1 MLHLH
6 NNNIV
11 HRDMAARNILL
22 SATGSPKISDFGMS
36 RLIADDHGNTTKSDV
51 GPIKW
56 MAPEAIKYKEYS
68 KKSDMWSFGVTVWE
82 IVTRQIPFENE
93 DLMEIG
99 VKIRDE
105 GHSLAIPD
113 NTEPIFKH
121 IMESCFKKDPQERLV
136 SHFLSY
142 VTSKSDSF
150 LTIHLQ

>member
-22 SATGSPKISDFGMS
+22 SEIGEPKISDFGMS
-36 RLIADDHGNTTKSDV
+36 RLVTDDGGNTTKATV
-51 GPIKW
+51 GPLKW
-56 MAPEAIKYKEYS
+56 MAPESIRNREYS

-82 IVTRQIPFENE
+82 IVTREEPYKGE
-93 DLMEIG
+93 DLMDLG
-99 VKIRDE
+99 LKIRDE

-136 SHFLSY
+136 S
-142 VTSKSDSF
+142 
-150 LTIHLQ
+150 